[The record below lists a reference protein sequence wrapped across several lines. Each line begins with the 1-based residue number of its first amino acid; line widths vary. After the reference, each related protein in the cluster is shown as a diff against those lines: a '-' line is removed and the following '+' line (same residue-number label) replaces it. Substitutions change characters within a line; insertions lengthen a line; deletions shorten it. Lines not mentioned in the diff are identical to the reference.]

1 MHLLVFSQGDAY
13 VERGR
18 QLIHEGIAL
27 RRELGVPLYV
37 AAGNC
42 DLGRK
47 NSNIASI
54 LSLTCF
60 RRFNMGTYLVL
71 SQVKA
76 PDNKP
81 NFSSIR

>member
-1 MHLLVFSQGDAY
+1 MVYKLGKLKQIISDVLRICWFTSQGD

-42 DLGRK
+42 DLGRE
-47 NSNIASI
+47 NSNIFMIYA
-54 LSLTCF
+54 
-60 RRFNMGTYLVL
+60 
-71 SQVKA
+71 
-76 PDNKP
+76 
-81 NFSSIR
+81 